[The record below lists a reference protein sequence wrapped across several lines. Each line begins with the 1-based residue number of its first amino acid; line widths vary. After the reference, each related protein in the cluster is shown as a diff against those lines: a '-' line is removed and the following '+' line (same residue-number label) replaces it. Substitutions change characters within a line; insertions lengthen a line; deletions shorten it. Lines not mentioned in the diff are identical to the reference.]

1 MTFKTLY
8 LEKQFENH
16 CETIANIRV
25 ENKPPKDINGVPS
38 LTPHFSLNREGE
50 GEKNKGGGR
59 SQCLDGGK
67 MEIGT
72 MRGPSPSVYIKGTGK
87 KPQ

>member
-1 MTFKTLY
+1 MLRGKREREKENLTFKTLY

-50 GEKNKGGGR
+50 GEGEKNKEREGEGVSAWMGAKWR
-59 SQCLDGGK
+59 SGQ
-67 MEIGT
+67 
-72 MRGPSPSVYIKGTGK
+72 
-87 KPQ
+87 